1 MSMTSQKYA
10 ALANDVYYLPKETGR
25 NTKATYIGGVYYRHL
40 EYVDCA
46 SGYQGILYQRM
57 DTGEFIVA
65 HRGTE
70 SEHQMMMDGL
80 FTDGGMVFTRHN
92 AQAADAIAFTQ
103 HALEY
108 AKNIAEDGK
117 APSVTVTGHSLGG
130 NLAQVTAHYFDLHG
144 ETFNAYGAVSLDRR
158 IPEGGNTVIN
168 HVIAGDPVS
177 AASQHY
183 GQVRVYARTT
193 DVATLQ
199 QAGYVDHPH
208 GLHTHN
214 PLSAAE
220 QLMTTAHGIHNF
232 LPVDAMGRHAHSVLQ
247 DASAQ
252 DLARQ
257 HEPMISHYRHDVA
270 TLRAGL
276 TLGARGVQG
285 AMNDAVDVLRG
296 AEAPGVGRR
305 AMDVP
310 TWPEQMQH
318 LHTKHEHGTAIQ
330 GAWQVP
336 LQVPDHEPMPTMA
349 TSPQPQAAMHAQ
361 QQSAGPFND
370 PYLDRMYAALQAGD
384 NDALDRIAVEFS
396 QSPEGQR
403 MIQLGDELYAQQ
415 QQLEQQMARSQQRPS
430 LGR

>member
-1 MSMTSQKYA
+1 
-10 ALANDVYYLPKETGR
+10 
-25 NTKATYIGGVYYRHL
+25 
-40 EYVDCA
+40 
-46 SGYQGILYQRM
+46 
-57 DTGEFIVA
+57 
-65 HRGTE
+65 
-70 SEHQMMMDGL
+70 
-80 FTDGGMVFTRHN
+80 
-92 AQAADAIAFTQ
+92 
-103 HALEY
+103 
-108 AKNIAEDGK
+108 
-117 APSVTVTGHSLGG
+117 
-130 NLAQVTAHYFDLHG
+130 
-144 ETFNAYGAVSLDRR
+144 
-158 IPEGGNTVIN
+158 
-168 HVIAGDPVS
+168 
-177 AASQHY
+177 
-183 GQVRVYARTT
+183 
-193 DVATLQ
+193 
-199 QAGYVDHPH
+199 
-208 GLHTHN
+208 
-214 PLSAAE
+214 
-220 QLMTTAHGIHNF
+220 MTTAHGIQNF

-296 AEAPGVGRR
+296 AEAPGAGRR
-305 AMDVP
+305 AMDAP

-318 LHTKHEHGTAIQ
+318 LHAKHEHGTAIQ
-330 GAWQVP
+330 EAWQVP
-336 LQVPDHEPMPTMA
+336 LQVPDNEPVPSMA
-349 TSPQPQAAMHAQ
+349 TSPQPQAVMHAQ

-415 QQLEQQMARSQQRPS
+415 QQLEQQMARSPQQPS